1 MSTDLFRRYINIL
14 NESTDQTQL
23 TTALD
28 QLDAVLDKYKDK
40 IYESLTEAPRTP
52 EQQAQMDALRRG
64 KSTSGTLTSVAGTT
78 PQGGTRD
85 PTRDWRSER
94 TIKDMAAREAQEVL
108 QQQEIARLKK
118 DIAELQRVANGELKP
133 GTRKSLKGIAF
144 TLAAGAAAYL
154 APKAWDLVTGV
165 YQSFVKY
172 KFQDLAPGDQE
183 IINKNISIIQPYYE
197 QKAFSQLPS
206 SLQTRLIT
214 VAVQLGKLQ
223 ASLILPNNQLPLT
236 RSQEIDAAHKLNV
249 KENSTTRDQMQQL
262 TQLSDVEQMAVLRAL
277 VNEDWYDDAKSA
289 YKSTVD
295 TIDSAISTAWNSDT
309 LRYLGWPTALWTV
322 SGLSGLYA
330 SWQAWLLAK
339 ETAVAGVTDL
349 IRGAVA
355 QALPPATPGA
365 PAAPATAAPDTG
377 PRILGP
383 DGQPLPSSRT
393 PVPTVAPPEL
403 GKTKPSTLS
412 AFKEHLKPI
421 IAGKK
426 RALKAALGYTLSG
439 LAGGAAWLGVGV
451 NTAKNVAQDVSK
463 WADNDEDRRDE
474 QVISRMYEL
483 NSKGQFWDD
492 NFLSQKDR
500 KNMLEVAIG
509 YCNRHPKYQGCDKK
523 ANLCSLMD
531 GLRGC

>member
-1 MSTDLFRRYINIL
+1 MSTDLFRKYLDIL

-52 EQQAQMDALRRG
+52 DQQAQMDALRRG
-64 KSTSGTLTSVAGTT
+64 TT
-78 PQGGTRD
+78 AAPAAAPGELPRGGTRN

-94 TIKDMAAREAQEVL
+94 TVKDMAAREAQEVL

-118 DIAELQRVANGELKP
+118 DIAELERVANGELKP
-133 GTRKSLKGIAF
+133 GTRRSLKGIAL

-154 APKAWDLVTGV
+154 APKAWNLVTGV

-172 KFQDLAPGDQE
+172 KFEDLAPGDQE

-236 RSQEIDAAHKLNV
+236 RSQEIDAAHGLNV
-249 KENSTTRDQMQQL
+249 NESADILAQMQQL

-322 SGLSGLYA
+322 SGLSTLYTL
-330 SWQAWLLAK
+330 WQTFREDKEAK
-339 ETAVAGVTDL
+339 DL
-349 IRGAVA
+349 DKKKAA
-355 QALPPATPGA
+355 ALPTATPGA
-365 PAAPATAAPDTG
+365 PAGSATAAPDTG

-383 DGQPLPSSRT
+383 DGQPLPPSRT
-393 PVPTVAPPEL
+393 PVPTIAPPEL
-403 GKTKPSTLS
+403 GKTKPDTLS
-412 AFKEHLKPI
+412 EFRKYLGPI
-421 IAGKK
+421 ITAK
-426 RALKAALGYTLSG
+426 RKALKIALGAALSG
-439 LAGGAAWLGVGV
+439 FAGFAAWTGVAV

-463 WADNDEDRRDE
+463 WAANDEDRKAE

-492 NFLSQKDR
+492 NYLSDDER

-509 YCNRHPKYQGCDKK
+509 YCNRHPKYQGCDQKD
-523 ANLCSLMD
+523 NLCSLMP
-531 GLRGC
+531 GLRGCR

>member
-1 MSTDLFRRYINIL
+1 MSTDLFRKYIDIL

-52 EQQAQMDALRRG
+52 EQQAQMNDLRRG
-64 KSTSGTLTSVAGTT
+64 TTPPGTLTSVSGAT
-78 PQGGTRD
+78 PPPQSGTRY

-94 TIKDMAAREAQEVL
+94 TIKDIAAREAEAVR
-108 QQQEIARLKK
+108 QQQEIARLEKE
-118 DIAELQRVANGELKP
+118 IAELNRVANGGLKP
-133 GTRKSLKGIAF
+133 GTTKNLKRIVL
-144 TLAAGAAAYL
+144 TLAAGAALYL

-214 VAVQLGKLQ
+214 VAVQLGKLK

-236 RSQEIDAAHKLNV
+236 RSQEIDRAHSLNV
-249 KENSTTRDQMQQL
+249 NESAAIMAQMQQL

-295 TIDSAISTAWNSDT
+295 TIDSAISSAWNSDT

-322 SGLSGLYA
+322 SGLSGLY
-330 SWQAWLLAK
+330 SFWQAFLLGK
-339 ETAVAGVTDL
+339 EGAAAGATDIVRSGVA
-349 IRGAVA
+349 A
-355 QALPPATPGA
+355 ALTPATPSA

-377 PRILGP
+377 PRILGL
-383 DGQPLPSSRT
+383 DGQPLPLSK
-393 PVPTVAPPEL
+393 PPEL
-403 GKTKPSTLS
+403 GKTKPSELS
-412 AFKEHLKPI
+412 AFRKYLVPI
-421 IAGKK
+421 ITAK
-426 RALKAALGYTLSG
+426 RKALQIALGTVLSTI
-439 LAGGAAWLGVGV
+439 AGYAAWTAVAV
-451 NTAKNVAQDVSK
+451 NTGKNVAQDVSK
-463 WADNDEDRRDE
+463 WAGNDEDRTAE
-474 QVISRMYEL
+474 QVIRRMHEL

-492 NFLSQKDR
+492 NFLSEKDR
-500 KNMLEVAIG
+500 RNMLEVVIG
-509 YCNRHPKYQGCDKK
+509 HCNKHPKYLGCDQKDK
-523 ANLCSLMD
+523 LCGLMP

>member
-1 MSTDLFRRYINIL
+1 MSTELFRRYINIL

-64 KSTSGTLTSVAGTT
+64 ATAAPAAAPGEL
-78 PQGGTRD
+78 PRGGTRN

-94 TIKDMAAREAQEVL
+94 TVKDMAAREAQEVL

-133 GTRKSLKGIAF
+133 GTTKNLKRIAL
-144 TLAAGAAAYL
+144 TLAAGAALYL

-214 VAVQLGKLQ
+214 VAVQLGKLK
-223 ASLILPNNQLPLT
+223 ASLTLPNNQLPLT
-236 RSQEIDAAHKLNV
+236 RSQEIDAAHGLNV
-249 KENSTTRDQMQQL
+249 NESAAIMTQMQQL

-295 TIDSAISTAWNSDT
+295 TIDSAISSAWNSDT

-322 SGLSGLYA
+322 SGLSGLYS
-330 SWQAWLLAK
+330 SWQAFLLTK
-339 ETAVAGVTDL
+339 EAAAAGITDL
-349 IRGAVA
+349 VRSGVA
-355 QALPPATPGA
+355 AALPPATPGA

-403 GKTKPSTLS
+403 GKTKPSILS
-412 AFKEHLKPI
+412 EFRKYLQPI
-421 IAGKK
+421 IAGKR
-426 RALKAALGYTLSG
+426 RALKAALGAALSAF
-439 LAGGAAWLGVGV
+439 AGFAAWTGVAV
-451 NTAKNVAQDVSK
+451 NTGKNVAQDVSK
-463 WADNDEDRRDE
+463 WAGNDEDRRAE
-474 QVISRMYEL
+474 QVISRMSDL

-492 NFLSQKDR
+492 NFVSEKDR
-500 KNMLEVAIG
+500 KNMLEVVIA
-509 YCNRHPKYQGCDKK
+509 YCNKHPKYQGCDQKD
-523 ANLCSLMD
+523 NLCSLMP
-531 GLRGC
+531 GLQGC

>member
-1 MSTDLFRRYINIL
+1 MSTDLFRKYLDIL

-28 QLDAVLDKYKDK
+28 QLDAVLNKYKDK

-52 EQQAQMDALRRG
+52 DQQAQMDALRRG
-64 KSTSGTLTSVAGTT
+64 TT
-78 PQGGTRD
+78 AAPAAAPGELPRGGTRN

-94 TIKDMAAREAQEVL
+94 TVKDMAAREAQEVL

-133 GTRKSLKGIAF
+133 GTRRSLKGIAL

-154 APKAWDLVTGV
+154 APKAWDLITGV

-172 KFQDLAPGDQE
+172 KFEDLAPGDQE
-183 IINKNISIIQPYYE
+183 IINKNISIIQPYYQ
-197 QKAFSQLPS
+197 QKEFSQLPS

-236 RSQEIDAAHKLNV
+236 RSQEIDAAHGLNV
-249 KENSTTRDQMQQL
+249 NESAAIMTQMQQL

-295 TIDSAISTAWNSDT
+295 SIDSAISTAWNSDT

-322 SGLSGLYA
+322 SGLSGLY
-330 SWQAWLLAK
+330 SVWQTFLSGK
-339 ETAVAGVTDL
+339 EAAAAGVTDL
-349 IRGAVA
+349 VRSGVA
-355 QALPPATPGA
+355 AALPPATPGA
-365 PAAPATAAPDTG
+365 APATPATPDTG

-383 DGQPLPSSRT
+383 DGQPLPPSRT

-403 GKTKPSTLS
+403 GKTKPSTL
-412 AFKEHLKPI
+412 AEFRKYLQPI

-426 RALKAALGYTLSG
+426 RALKAALGAALTG
-439 LAGGAAWLGVGV
+439 LAGFAAWTGVAV
-451 NTAKNVAQDVSK
+451 NTGKNVAQDVSK
-463 WADNDEDRRDE
+463 WADNDEDRTAE
-474 QVISRMYEL
+474 QMIRRMSEL

-492 NFLSQKDR
+492 EFVSEKDR
-500 KNMLEVAIG
+500 KNMLEVVIG
-509 YCNRHPKYQGCDKK
+509 YCNKHPKYQGCDQKD
-523 ANLCSLMD
+523 NLCSLMP
-531 GLRGC
+531 GLKGC

>member
-28 QLDAVLDKYKDK
+28 QLDSVLDKYKDK

-52 EQQAQMDALRRG
+52 EQQAQMDALRQG
-64 KSTSGTLTSVAGTT
+64 TSTTGSKPSVSGAT
-78 PQGGTRD
+78 PRGGTRN

-94 TIKDMAAREAQEVL
+94 TVKDIAAREAEAVRV
-108 QQQEIARLKK
+108 QQEIAALEKEVAAAKGSRPKRGLK
-118 DIAELQRVANGELKP
+118 ASALV
-133 GTRKSLKGIAF
+133 
-144 TLAAGAAAYL
+144 LAAGAALYL
-154 APKAWDLVTGV
+154 APKAWNLVTGV

-223 ASLILPNNQLPLT
+223 ASLTLPNNQLPLT
-236 RSQEIDAAHKLNV
+236 RSQEIDRAHNLNV
-249 KENSTTRDQMQQL
+249 NESAAILAQMQQL
-262 TQLSDVEQMAVLRAL
+262 TQLSDVEQMAVFRAL
-277 VNEDWYDDAKSA
+277 VNEDLYDDAKSA

-295 TIDSAISTAWNSDT
+295 TIDSAISSAWNSDT
-309 LRYLGWPTALWTV
+309 LRYLGWPAALWTV

-330 SWQAWLLAK
+330 SWQTFLLGK
-339 ETAVAGVTDL
+339 EAAAAGAADLVRSAVA
-349 IRGAVA
+349 A
-355 QALPPATPGA
+355 ALPPAT

-383 DGQPLPSSRT
+383 DGQPLPPSRT
-393 PVPTVAPPEL
+393 PVPTIAPPEL

-412 AFKEHLKPI
+412 AFKEYLKPI
-421 IAGKK
+421 ITGKR
-426 RALKAALGYTLSG
+426 RALKAALGAALSG
-439 LAGGAAWLGVGV
+439 FAGFAAWTGVAV
-451 NTAKNVAQDVSK
+451 NTGKNVAQDVTK
-463 WADNDEDRRDE
+463 WANNDEDRTAE
-474 QVISRMYEL
+474 KVIRRMSEL

-492 NFLSQKDR
+492 EFLSEKDR
-500 KNMLEVAIG
+500 KNMLEIVIG
-509 YCNRHPKYQGCDKK
+509 YCNKHPKYQGCDQKD
-523 ANLCSLMD
+523 NLCSLMP